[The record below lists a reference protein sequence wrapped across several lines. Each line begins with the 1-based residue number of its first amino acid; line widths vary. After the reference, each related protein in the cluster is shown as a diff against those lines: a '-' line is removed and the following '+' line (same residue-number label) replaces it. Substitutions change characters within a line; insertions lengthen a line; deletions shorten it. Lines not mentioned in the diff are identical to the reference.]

1 MDRHKG
7 RVTIS
12 DDCVRALSLVRS
24 FQGNIMTGRIS
35 ISKQAVSS
43 GSGDRPVVLRP
54 STGTAWFF
62 AFLTPFFAFALA
74 RGYTGAA
81 TTGGRIGAVAG
92 MGAVIVFCAWAAL
105 TMVLRRPRLSISAS
119 AITYSPATPL
129 LTRATGRQA
138 LVLDRSS
145 GTDLRIVQFTRPG
158 RPPVSG
164 LTIPGSGTTLPVPNF
179 DLARIRTACTA
190 SGWRFMT
197 GA

>member
-1 MDRHKG
+1 
-7 RVTIS
+7 
-12 DDCVRALSLVRS
+12 
-24 FQGNIMTGRIS
+24 MTGRIS
-35 ISKQAVSS
+35 ISKQTVSS

-62 AFLTPFFAFALA
+62 AILTPFSAFALV
-74 RGYTGAA
+74 RGYTSAA
-81 TTGGRIGAVAG
+81 TTGGRIAAVIS
-92 MGAVIVFCAWAAL
+92 MGAVIAFCAWAAL

-129 LTRATGRQA
+129 LTRATGRQV

-145 GTDLRIVQFTRPG
+145 GTDLRIVRFSRPR

-197 GA
+197 GS

>member
-1 MDRHKG
+1 
-7 RVTIS
+7 
-12 DDCVRALSLVRS
+12 
-24 FQGNIMTGRIS
+24 MTGGIS
-35 ISKQAVSS
+35 MARKAGSS

-54 STGTAWFF
+54 GIGTAWFF
-62 AFLTPFFAFALA
+62 AILTPFFAFALV
-74 RGYTGAA
+74 RGYTSAA
-81 TTGGRIGAVAG
+81 TTGGRIEAVAL

-145 GTDLRIVQFTRPG
+145 GTDLRTVRFSRPG

-164 LTIPGSGTTLPVPNF
+164 LTIPGSGTTLPIPGFN
-179 DLARIRTACTA
+179 LARIRTACTA
-190 SGWRFMT
+190 CGWQFVT
-197 GA
+197 GP